1 MLQPFRDLDGQIV
14 QVLFLVRFAHGAW
27 LDIWHIFPDNR
38 HDTVEGMLSFSGKEG
53 METWRMKSFI

>member
-1 MLQPFRDLDGQIV
+1 MAIVEMKRIDLLAMRQMCIRD
-14 QVLFLVRFAHGAW
+14 
-27 LDIWHIFPDNR
+27 R